1 MSSDKETVAPAIF
14 HNVPINTHA
23 QRKAIFRD
31 IKIACFMNKGL
42 VFGGMPRDE
51 IIQEHYSEL
60 FREYA
65 SENGISVHVEDYHK
79 KFWDTTF
86 HPETAARTLVPNDAD
101 VFFHTSENANNF
113 IERMKVIF
121 PGDEFHVP
129 AEPDN
134 LRSLFYAGSSRS
146 NIIVKKCTVMYS
158 AGKTRTFDGVMI
170 TVSVD
175 IVYPRGESAT
185 VHDEPPFGSCDMM
198 CNIFVE
204 DSLKCRRISKN
215 VDSGAWFTS
224 LSTYKKS
231 LLTTKVI
238 QNMLNFQTDIIK
250 EPQRIYNN
258 FHDVERYVKMM
269 SRPNFP
275 WTIKNL
281 PYTLVKSVT
290 IEKEDAQE
298 SDAEIAEPICCICQE
313 NLNSPDNTD
322 TSIAVINAMNSSG
335 EEISGSKIHHS
346 CLLKSFTH
354 QLSADRGITRHRRE
368 NTLQNC
374 VKCPYKSPINFGIC
388 LYKIKWKDTY
398 LTL

>member
-1 MSSDKETVAPAIF
+1 MSSDEQTRDPVVF
-14 HNVPINTHA
+14 RNVSINTHA

-31 IKIACFMNKGL
+31 IKTACFTNKGL

-65 SENGISVHVEDYHK
+65 AENGISIHVEDYHK

-101 VFFHTSENANNF
+101 VFFRSSENANSF
-113 IERMKVIF
+113 IERMKLIF
-121 PGDEFHVP
+121 PGQEFHVS

-134 LRSLFYAGSSRS
+134 LRSVFYAGSLRS
-146 NIIVKKCTVMYS
+146 NIIVKKCTVMYR
-158 AGKTRTFDGVMI
+158 AGKTRTFGGVMI
-170 TVSVD
+170 TVPVD
-175 IVYPRGESAT
+175 IVYPRGES
-185 VHDEPPFGSCDMM
+185 VIFNDEPPFGSCDMM

-215 VDSGAWFTS
+215 VTNEIWFTS

-250 EPQRIYNN
+250 EPQKIYNN
-258 FHDVERYVKMM
+258 LHDVERYVKMM

-298 SDAEIAEPICCICQE
+298 SDAEITESICCICQE
-313 NLNSPDNTD
+313 NLNCHDNID
-322 TSIAVINAMNSSG
+322 TSIAIINALSSSG
-335 EEISGSKIHHS
+335 QEISGSKIHHA

-354 QLSADRGITRHRRE
+354 QLSSDHRITQHRRE

-374 VKCPYKSPINFGIC
+374 VKCPYKSPIDFGVC
-388 LYKIKWKDTY
+388 LYKIKWDSYFTM
-398 LTL
+398 